1 MQYTRSERVAQGAL
15 VVVALVFAI
24 VVAGVIFRG
33 GGGAPGAAVP
43 TAAPTVKPPDVKI
56 AHDPCCAQAA
66 RFLNAGWE
74 SSAQVDRAA
83 VTLTPEPGSACPAPA
98 GRSGPKG

>member
-33 GGGAPGAAVP
+33 GGGTPGAAVP
-43 TAAPTVKPPDVKI
+43 TATPTVKPPDVKI
-56 AHDPCCAQAA
+56 APDPCCAQAA
-66 RFLNAGWE
+66 RFLNAGGG
-74 SSAQVDRAA
+74 STPKADPAA
-83 VTLTPEPGSACPAPA
+83 GSLVPAPGFPSPA
-98 GRSGPKG
+98 PGFS